1 MLLTQGDL
9 IPVEPQATSIPW
21 TKRKSQILNFLHRG
35 KVDFSTLVYDTNVG
49 DISAI
54 STYFNPER
62 VSVQDLNTKFGQH
75 PSSNPEKDEKKDGV
89 DGRKPRLLLYPEHNQ
104 NNSKAQRTLTWVMS
118 HNESTSPPQQL
129 STTPPDNWPQQLS
142 KTLPDNWQQTPDNYQ
157 QLAQSSLNSRS
168 PWRQLPSVKREPIGE
183 QQSRSRGSSGSVGRP
198 LQYST
203 DLSFSTDSL
212 LSTDLKKCDNAINL
226 KPLSLLLEENR
237 QDFKSPEP
245 PTPIGYPRFEKKVT
259 EMSQSTSPG
268 SSNTS
273 NTTSPDTSQT
283 EHRDYRMWDNYKF
296 CETPSSWK

>member
-75 PSSNPEKDEKKDGV
+75 PSINPEKDEKKDGV
-89 DGRKPRLLLYPEHNQ
+89 NSRKPILLLYPEHNQ
-104 NNSKAQRTLTWVMS
+104 NYSKARRTLSWVMS
-118 HNESTSPPQQL
+118 HNEYTSPPQQL
-129 STTPPDNWPQQLS
+129 SISPPENGPQQLS
-142 KTLPDNWQQTPDNYQ
+142 TTLPDNWQQTPDNYQ
-157 QLAQSSLNSRS
+157 QLAQSSFNLHSTLC
-168 PWRQLPSVKREPIGE
+168 QLPSVKCEPIGE
-183 QQSRSRGSSGSVGRP
+183 QQSRSSGSVGRP

-203 DLSFSTDSL
+203 DFSFSTDSL
-212 LSTDLKKCDNAINL
+212 LSTDLKFDNAINL

-237 QDFKSPEP
+237 QGFKYPEP
-245 PTPIGYPRFEKKVT
+245 LTPIGYPLFEKIT

-268 SSNTS
+268 SCNMS
-273 NTTSPDTSQT
+273 NTTSPDTFQT
-283 EHRDYRMWDNYKF
+283 EHRDYRMWDN
-296 CETPSSWK
+296 